1 MESFFRQTRICGP
14 NIYGSLKSL
23 YTINHDL
30 LLAKL
35 NAYGFSHNASAFMLS
50 YLKNKS
56 HRVNI
61 NNNFSTWEEITAG
74 VPQESILGPLLY
86 NIFINDIFYFEDKFY
101 LSNYANDNIHYA
113 FGSNMIEVKD

>member
-1 MESFFRQTRICGP
+1 
-14 NIYGSLKSL
+14 
-23 YTINHDL
+23 
-30 LLAKL
+30 
-35 NAYGFSHNASAFMLS
+35 MLS
-50 YLKNKS
+50 YLKKKS

>member
-1 MESFFRQTRICGP
+1 MESFFRQTRICGR
-14 NIYGSLKSL
+14 NIYGSLRSL